1 MQSKKANTTDKS
13 KDRLAYIDFD
23 GEPLNAG
30 HSYREYKSIDRKRSA
45 AKINPCKHRKVAVT
59 MRCASGCHEVKVYF
73 VKGMVK
79 LKGSLNG

>member
-1 MQSKKANTTDKS
+1 MQKQKGTTKS

-23 GEPLNAG
+23 GEPINAG
-30 HSYREYKSIDRKRSA
+30 HTYREYKAIDRKRTA
-45 AKINPCKHRKVAVT
+45 TKINPCKHRKVAVT
-59 MRCASGCHEVKVYF
+59 MRCASGCHEVRVYF